1 MAQNFYDKVAKKF
14 GGYGYG
20 SGVKPLYKSEYPTGD
35 PEKIFKEKLLGLS
48 SIDKTALDIGCADGK
63 FTLSIAP
70 YFKKVYGI
78 DISKENL
85 NVANSHRTDERSRN
99 VEYSFQDASHTSFE
113 NSFFDIAYCRRGP
126 TFYKEYHR
134 ILKTNGYYLEIG
146 IGELDTVELKK
157 IFGRGQGYGKWD
169 KSTLSENL
177 IKLQTLG
184 FKVIFAENFH
194 YFEYY
199 PSCKEIDLFLQGVPI
214 FEDFDSEK
222 DKALLQKYVE
232 KFSTD
237 KGIMLSRHRLVM
249 VVQKVARPIRVK

>member
-20 SGVKPLYKSEYPTGD
+20 NGTKPKYVSEYPAGD
-35 PEKIFKEKLLGLS
+35 PEKVFKEKLLELS
-48 SIDKTALDIGCADGK
+48 SKDKTALDIGCADGK

-85 NVANSHRTDERSRN
+85 NIADNHRTDERSKN
-99 VEYSFQDASHTSFE
+99 VEYSFQNAEHTSFE
-113 NSFFDIAYCRRGP
+113 DAFFDIAYCRRGP
-126 TFYKEYHR
+126 TFYKEYSR
-134 ILKTNGYYLEIG
+134 ILKTGGYYLEIG
-146 IGELDTVELKK
+146 IGEMDTIELKK
-157 IFGRGQGYGKWD
+157 IFGRGQGYGKWN
-169 KSTLSENL
+169 KSKLDENL
-177 IKLQTLG
+177 KEFQGLG
-184 FKVIFAENFH
+184 FKVVFAENFH
-194 YFEYY
+194 AFEYY
-199 PSCKEIDLFLQGVPI
+199 PSYEEVDLFLQNVPI

-249 VVQKVARPIRVK
+249 VVQGVK